1 MAPEVMVALFSPDG
15 KGEIEAHSF
24 ALLHWLF
31 VNSGTM
37 GALTMAVILSDLAD
51 QSRNK
56 VLP

>member
-1 MAPEVMVALFSPDG
+1 MVALFSPDG

-31 VNSGTM
+31 ISSGTM
-37 GALTMAVILSDLAD
+37 GTLTMAVIMSDLSLAAD